1 MGTPVPAEGGAA
13 WLPDPAGRFEQRYWD
28 GRAWTTA
35 VMTDGQVTTDPEL
48 PPQSEPG
55 AAWATAMPPP
65 PVPEEPSVVPAP
77 GPGDRYTSLRPD
89 ETYRRLGPMLE
100 MQGWAVRAPTRDRLE
115 LTHTT
120 PGNPSLLVGLLLL
133 LLWIVP
139 GVIYFIV
146 KSRPKVLCASL
157 LLVSEGDGT
166 RIAVHG
172 DPEAVQRLNAV
183 MIMLPW

>member
-1 MGTPVPAEGGAA
+1 MSSAAPAEGGAA
-13 WLPDPAGRFEQRYWD
+13 WLPDPVGRFEQRYWD
-28 GRAWTTA
+28 GRGWTTA
-35 VMTDGQVTTDPEL
+35 VMTGGQVTADPDL
-48 PPQSEPG
+48 PPQSEP
-55 AAWATAMPPP
+55 AALATTRPPLA
-65 PVPEEPSVVPAP
+65 VPEGPSVVPAP
-77 GPGDRYTSLRPD
+77 GSGDRFTSLRPD
-89 ETYRRLGPMLE
+89 EVYRRVGPMLE

-120 PGNPSLLVGLLLL
+120 PGDPSLPVGLLLL

-157 LLVSEGDGT
+157 FLVSEGGGT
-166 RIAVHG
+166 RISVHG
-172 DPEAVQRLNAV
+172 DHEAVQRLNAV